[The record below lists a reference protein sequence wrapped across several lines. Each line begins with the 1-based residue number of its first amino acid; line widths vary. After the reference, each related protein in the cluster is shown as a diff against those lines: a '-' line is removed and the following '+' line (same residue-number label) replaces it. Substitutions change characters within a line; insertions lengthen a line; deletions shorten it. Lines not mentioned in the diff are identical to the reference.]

1 MSTPLQD
8 QHVVVIGGGSGIGL
22 ATVEAAVAAGARV
35 AVVGRDAGRLERV
48 AGAVPGVRTARADVR
63 DAAGLAAA
71 AAELARAGG
80 RVDHVVVTAGRTRV
94 GPLLDGGTLAD
105 QLEPLEVRLHGA
117 AHAVRAF
124 HPHLRPDGSVVLTGG
139 LSSDRPVRGAW
150 VSSVGTAA
158 TEQFAR
164 AMALELA
171 PVRVNAVAPG
181 WTDTPMWDAV
191 LGEGKAAAFAEA
203 VRGQLTGR
211 LVPAHDVAAAVLFL
225 LATASVTGEVV
236 HVDGGARLT

>member
-1 MSTPLQD
+1 MSASLQD

-22 ATVEAAVAAGARV
+22 ATAAAAAAAGARV
-35 AVVGRDAGRLERV
+35 AVIGRGAEGLRRV
-48 AGAVPGVRTARADVR
+48 ADAVPGARTAQADVR
-63 DAAGLAAA
+63 DEAALAAA
-71 AAELARAGG
+71 AVGLAEAGG
-80 RVDHVVVTAGRTRV
+80 RVDHVVVTAGSTRV
-94 GPLLDGGTLAD
+94 GPLLDPGTLAE

-117 AHAVRAF
+117 ANTVRAF

-171 PVRVNAVAPG
+171 PLRVNAVAPG

-191 LGEGKAAAFAEA
+191 LGENKPAVFAEA
-203 VRGQLTGR
+203 VQGQLTGR
-211 LVPAHDVAAAVLFL
+211 LVPPADVAAAVVFL